1 MERTARVGPRPVE
14 GVGSGERP
22 VGIEACDRPQG
33 RVTVRRRE
41 RRLEGGARS
50 GVPAR
55 DGLGQGR
62 GVQGRSS
69 RQEGSLASMGTS
81 KVPALISA
89 SRACIAS
96 TASAGTSSGTKMSSL
111 PPYFMKEYSV

>member
-1 MERTARVGPRPVE
+1 MRRMVQGVDLGKCPGGFETRQRPQARVAF
-14 GVGSGERP
+14 GSRK
-22 VGIEACDRPQG
+22 
-33 RVTVRRRE
+33 
-41 RRLEGGARS
+41 RRLEGGARG

-62 GVQGRSS
+62 GVQGDVP
-69 RQEGSLASMGTS
+69 RQAGSLASMGTS

-96 TASAGTSSGTKMSSL
+96 TASAGTSSGTKMTSL